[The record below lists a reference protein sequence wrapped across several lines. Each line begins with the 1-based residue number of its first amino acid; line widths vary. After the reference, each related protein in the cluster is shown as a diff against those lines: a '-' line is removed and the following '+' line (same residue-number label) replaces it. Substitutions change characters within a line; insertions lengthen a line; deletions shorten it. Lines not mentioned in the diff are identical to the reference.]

1 MQAILTGQQADPASG
16 ENLSETERAQRA
28 VEPRERAPERRRQE
42 LIESALVEFSTKG
55 FGGAR
60 TDSIIARTNSN
71 KAMIY
76 HYFGSK
82 EGLYIAVLEQVYA
95 GVRQSEAA
103 IDFDALP
110 PRAAMVRLIEFTFGY
125 YIANPSFV
133 RMINNENLHEAA
145 YLRKSDRIAKLNT
158 SIIVKLERILERGV
172 EQGQF
177 RRGIDATDLYISI
190 TALGFTYV
198 ANRHTLSVVFERDLF
213 SEAALKDRLGT
224 ITEMVLR
231 YLDATELGSAGS
243 PRTSA

>member
-1 MQAILTGQQADPASG
+1 MQAVPSGQQADPASG
-16 ENLSETERAQRA
+16 EAFSETERLQRA

-42 LIESALVEFSTKG
+42 LIDSALVEFSTKG

-60 TDSIIARTNSN
+60 MDSVIARTNSN

-95 GVRQSEAA
+95 GIRESEAA

-145 YLRKSDRIAKLNT
+145 YLRKSSRIARLNT
-158 SIIVKLERILERGV
+158 SIIVKLQRVLERGV
-172 EQGQF
+172 EEGLF
-177 RRGIDATDLYISI
+177 RAGIDATDLYISI
-190 TALGFTYV
+190 SALGFTYV

-213 SEAALKDRLGT
+213 SEATLKDRLKNM
-224 ITEMVLR
+224 TEMVLR
-231 YLDATELGSAGS
+231 YLDNGNLDSAASHRKS
-243 PRTSA
+243 P